1 MKKTVARESPV
12 EHIGETVCRLS
23 RKRIDVIP
31 SSRTPRAVIGLT
43 SSDARMVAELLGVS
57 HDGTRHHDLYTLIGR
72 CIDSGYDL
80 VVRSSLPPI
89 D

>member
-1 MKKTVARESPV
+1 MGSTG
-12 EHIGETVCRLS
+12 HYIGEEVPRLS
-23 RKRIDVIP
+23 RTRIDVIP
-31 SSRTPRAVIGLT
+31 SGRNPRAVIGLT
-43 SSDARMVAELLGVS
+43 AADATKVAELLGMS